1 MAVELKADLIL
12 MDEQEGRVLAAQAGI
27 RVTGVL
33 GILLRAKR
41 SGQIASLKAEITSL
55 RERAHF
61 FISGAMEAKITAAAG
76 E

>member
-1 MAVELKADLIL
+1 MSRK
-12 MDEQEGRVLAAQAGI
+12 VLAAQSGV

-41 SGQIASLKAEITSL
+41 SGQIASLKAEVASL
-55 RERAHF
+55 REKAHF
-61 FISGAMEAKITAAAG
+61 FLSGSMEAKVIAAAG